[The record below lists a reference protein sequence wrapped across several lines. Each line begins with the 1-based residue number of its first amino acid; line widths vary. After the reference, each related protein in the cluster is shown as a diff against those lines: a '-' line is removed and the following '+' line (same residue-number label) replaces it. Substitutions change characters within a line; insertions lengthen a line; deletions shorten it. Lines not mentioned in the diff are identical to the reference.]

1 MKTESANIPG
11 KILIVD
17 DEKDILRA
25 LEFILSREG
34 YSVSTATSGEE
45 AIELL
50 KKDEYDLVLTD
61 LRMEGMDGLEV
72 LQMTLQMRPS
82 TLVIIMTAYATVE
95 SAVTAMKMGASDY
108 IVKPFINEDV
118 KMRIKRLLDHKRLLQ
133 ENIALKQQLSQRIP
147 GRVLLGNSNQIQ
159 ELLTLLEQVI
169 PTKTNVLILGESGTG
184 KGLIAELIHYNS
196 PRKDKPFISINCSA
210 IPDTLLESELF
221 GYKKGAFTGAVS
233 DKKGLITMAD
243 GGTLFL
249 DEIGDMPMSLQ
260 AKLLKVIE
268 TGEIMPL
275 GDTVKRLVDVRII
288 AATNADLEKKVKE
301 GSFREDLYYRL
312 SVIEIRIPPLRERRE
327 DIPVLVD
334 YFIKSISEENKK
346 DIKGIDDDAMTMLIG
361 YDWPG
366 NVREL
371 KNVIERAV
379 VLAKGE
385 YITVAELPEKIKGA
399 KIKGITG
406 NLKDALSE
414 YERSLI
420 INAYEQYKR
429 DKEATAKA
437 LGIDLVTLYRKLKK
451 YGIEG

>member
-1 MKTESANIPG
+1 MKTDSANIPG

-72 LQMTLQMRPS
+72 LQRTLQMRPS

-147 GRVLLGNSNQIQ
+147 GRVFLGNSNQIQ

-249 DEIGDMPMSLQ
+249 DEIGDMPVSLQ

-399 KIKGITG
+399 KVKGITG